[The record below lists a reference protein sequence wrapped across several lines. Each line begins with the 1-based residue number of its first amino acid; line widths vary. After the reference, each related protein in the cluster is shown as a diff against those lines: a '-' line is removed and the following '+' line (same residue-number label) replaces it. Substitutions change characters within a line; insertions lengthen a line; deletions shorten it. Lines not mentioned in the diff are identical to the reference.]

1 MAAFPAFPLRNPTMK
16 TLLALLIATTST
28 LAAAAPEFT
37 NVPAP
42 LQKSLSHHGL
52 KSAQLDQGVLRL
64 QMDKPEISEL
74 VYATFIYHGICAE
87 QWRSP
92 ERFTGVA
99 LNRVELLNTTRT
111 QGFAFDARGDVC
123 VQMGQ
128 LGKNF
133 RSFIDQHTVK
143 CTAGA
148 CPPGR

>member
-1 MAAFPAFPLRNPTMK
+1 MK
-16 TLLALLIATTST
+16 KLLALLIGAAST
-28 LAAAAPEFT
+28 LAFADVAFK

-42 LQKSLSHHGL
+42 LQKSLVHHGL

-64 QMDKPEISEL
+64 QMDKPEITEL

-92 ERFTGVA
+92 ERFAGVP
-99 LNRVELLNTTRT
+99 LNRVELLNTTGA
-111 QGFAFDARGDVC
+111 QGYAFDARGDVC

-133 RSFIDQHTVK
+133 RSFIQQHTVA
-143 CTAGA
+143 CEAGA
-148 CPPGR
+148 CPQRP